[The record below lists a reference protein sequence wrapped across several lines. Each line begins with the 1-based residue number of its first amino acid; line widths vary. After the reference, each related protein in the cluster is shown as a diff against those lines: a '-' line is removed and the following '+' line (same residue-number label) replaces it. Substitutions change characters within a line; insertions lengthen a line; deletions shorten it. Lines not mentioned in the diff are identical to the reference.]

1 MSCTEYGL
9 TEEQVGEFKEAFMLF
24 DKDEDGIIT
33 VSELGIVMRSLGQR
47 PSDTELENLVNE
59 VELEECGL
67 IEFNEFLQMMSK
79 KMKDAESEEELTEA
93 FKVFD
98 KSGDG
103 LISSSELRH
112 VMTSLGD
119 KLSDE
124 EVDDMLKEADLDGDG
139 MVNYVEFVAI
149 LTAKN

>member
-1 MSCTEYGL
+1 M
-9 TEEQVGEFKEAFMLF
+9 F
-24 DKDEDGIIT
+24 DK
-33 VSELGIVMRSLGQR
+33 
-47 PSDTELENLVNE
+47 N
-59 VELEECGL
+59 
-67 IEFNEFLQMMSK
+67 
-79 KMKDAESEEELTEA
+79 
-93 FKVFD
+93 
-98 KSGDG
+98 GDG

-139 MVNYVEFVAI
+139 MVNYVEFVTI